1 MKKIKKMVL
10 KYCFNK
16 CIFKKLIIFSI
27 QSKME
32 LVLGISMLYYETRN
46 VDRVR
51 PGAIIAPEPVK
62 EEISDD
68 FT

>member
-1 MKKIKKMVL
+1 MVL

-51 PGAIIAPEPVK
+51 PGAIIAP
-62 EEISDD
+62 
-68 FT
+68 